1 VKNTFFLSI
10 LVLLSLS
17 LSAQQRKPI
26 KGKLLY
32 KNTNVIAANVIN
44 NSAQINTITDDTG
57 EFEIPVAL
65 GDEVIFSSLQYRIR
79 AVVIT
84 EEILNRQRLIV
95 SVNENVNELNE
106 IVVTPENTEKFL
118 DLIEEEFKGYD
129 YERDKSSQIVNEAYD
144 ERVLKNGLDFVNI
157 AKLIAM
163 AVSKKTPEERNRM
176 KPSEILP
183 MVFDDAFF
191 ESDLK
196 LKKDEVV
203 GYLEYIDKKMTTNSL
218 LNQDRKFQLIE
229 FLIDQ
234 SIDYKKSLDD
244 TN

>member
-1 VKNTFFLSI
+1 
-10 LVLLSLS
+10 
-17 LSAQQRKPI
+17 
-26 KGKLLY
+26 
-32 KNTNVIAANVIN
+32 
-44 NSAQINTITDDTG
+44 
-57 EFEIPVAL
+57 
-65 GDEVIFSSLQYRIR
+65 
-79 AVVIT
+79 
-84 EEILNRQRLIV
+84 
-95 SVNENVNELNE
+95 
-106 IVVTPENTEKFL
+106 
-118 DLIEEEFKGYD
+118 
-129 YERDKSSQIVNEAYD
+129 
-144 ERVLKNGLDFVNI
+144 
-157 AKLIAM
+157 
-163 AVSKKTPEERNRM
+163 M

>member
-1 VKNTFFLSI
+1 
-10 LVLLSLS
+10 VLLSLS

-44 NSAQINTITDDTG
+44 NSAQINTITDDAG

-218 LNQDRKFQLIE
+218 LNQERKFQLIE

>member
-1 VKNTFFLSI
+1 M
-10 LVLLSLS
+10 LLSLS

-32 KNTNVIAANVIN
+32 KNTDVIAANVIN
-44 NSAQINTITDDTG
+44 NSAQINTITDDVG

>member
-1 VKNTFFLSI
+1 M
-10 LVLLSLS
+10 LLSLS

-44 NSAQINTITDDTG
+44 NSAQINTITDDVG